1 MKKVVLEKMRILYDF
16 GACRRHTEKAKLTA
30 QLLSGL
36 TDTQIDIVCHDVVKA
51 RNSAVALDELLSR
64 GTMYKGGGYYNA

>member
-1 MKKVVLEKMRILYDF
+1 MKKVVLEKMRVLYGL
-16 GACRRHTEKAKLTA
+16 GACARHSDKAEATVK
-30 QLLSGL
+30 LLSGL

-51 RNSAVALDELLSR
+51 RNSAVALDELLNR